1 MVGDARAARG
11 VGWGESG
18 GAVDQAG
25 GTQAYAYDL
34 ASRLRSL
41 TVGAASSATFTF
53 DALGRIKTRTTS
65 STETYAYLGTSE
77 TAWASATS
85 TSTRASVIG
94 LDGSRIAT
102 RDGVTTA
109 YLVPDPHG
117 NVAATETATTAIANA
132 IRYDGYGQTLGT
144 PYVAT
149 GAPR

>member
-1 MVGDARAARG
+1 M
-11 VGWGESG
+11 
-18 GAVDQAG
+18 
-25 GTQAYAYDL
+25 
-34 ASRLRSL
+34 
-41 TVGAASSATFTF
+41 TVGASSATFTF
-53 DALGRIKTRTTS
+53 DALGRVKTRTTS

-102 RDGVTTA
+102 RDGTTTA

-117 NVAATETATTAIANA
+117 NVAATETATMAIANA

>member
-1 MVGDARAARG
+1 MPGWSGQPDRQCRPRG
-11 VGWGESG
+11 RDPG
-18 GAVDQAG
+18 
-25 GTQAYAYDL
+25 YAYDL

-41 TVGAASSATFTF
+41 TVGASSATFTF

-65 STETYAYLGTSE
+65 ASETYAYLGTSE
-77 TAWASATS
+77 TAWASATA

-117 NVAATETATTAIANA
+117 NMAATETATTAIANA

-144 PYVAT
+144 PYVAA